1 MLPMMTFGEEFV
13 GPPAPPPEPDKLNRL
28 DAPRDYVSGK
38 FVDFVSSID
47 RFFGSDRNYQES
59 NDSVLQLDIFR
70 VMGYGGEKKF
80 VQSTRANIRLPMA
93 EQKLHLL
100 IESDPDKNATVDPK
114 QSLSPPLAQP
124 STPKSYAAAL
134 RIEKTEAERWH
145 LSLDGG
151 IKFHGLIEAPSPF
164 VRSRASLAMPMELW
178 NVRLS
183 ETVFWFN
190 SIGAGETTQMDW
202 ERPISQPL
210 MFRATSVATWLNN
223 TQNFDLRQDMIFF
236 HKLDERNAMMYQASA
251 IGVGRPN
258 TVVTEYVVLALYRY
272 RLHREWMF
280 FEMSPQLHFP
290 RTLAFH
296 TSTMLSLRLEMLF
309 DESK

>member
-13 GPPAPPPEPDKLNRL
+13 GPPEPPPEPDQLNRL

-70 VMGYGGEKKF
+70 VLGYGGEKKF

-236 HKLDERNAMMYQASA
+236 HKLDERNALMYQASA

-280 FEMSPQLHFP
+280 LEMSPQLHFP

>member
-1 MLPMMTFGEEFV
+1 MMTFGEEFV

>member
-13 GPPAPPPEPDKLNRL
+13 GPPEPPPEPDQLNRL

-70 VMGYGGEKKF
+70 VLGYGGEKKF

-151 IKFHGLIEAPSPF
+151 IKFHGLIEAPTPF
-164 VRSRASLAMPMELW
+164 VRSRASLAVPMELW
-178 NVRLS
+178 NVKLS

-280 FEMSPQLHFP
+280 LEMSPQLHFP
-290 RTLAFH
+290 RALAFH